1 VETVKTLTEARDIAS
16 RNLEEMERQIAH
28 ARLNG
33 DEAALKKLRKERD
46 TALRDSG
53 EANDA
58 IYLAEKRECR
68 ERKEVEAGL
77 QREQSGKIKALANER
92 LAAAD
97 EVDDALAN
105 ERLAAAD
112 EVDDALAT
120 LERKVERY
128 RSLGRELG
136 SMTGTGSAIARKESQ
151 NMRWAIWAEAEQTA
165 ELLCVP
171 FANGRRRRTLAQ
183 LEDGK

>member
-97 EVDDALAN
+97 EVDDALA
-105 ERLAAAD
+105 
-112 EVDDALAT
+112 T